1 MGQMRHQ
8 IWMGHTSR
16 GSDGNGIFFRWQC
29 RPDEFYVGVHAKMYA
44 QSKGLELFDTV
55 SAFRVMRCATF
66 GFQTQLEYW

>member
-1 MGQMRHQ
+1 MVKCVTKFGWATQVEGQTGMAF
-8 IWMGHTSR
+8 
-16 GSDGNGIFFRWQC
+16 FFRWQC